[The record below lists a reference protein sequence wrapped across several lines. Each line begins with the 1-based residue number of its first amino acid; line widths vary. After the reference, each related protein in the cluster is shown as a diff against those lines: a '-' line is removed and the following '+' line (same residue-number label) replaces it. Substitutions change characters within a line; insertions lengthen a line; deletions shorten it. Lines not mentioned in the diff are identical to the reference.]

1 MRKHSRR
8 LQTSIALTTAFV
20 LLAAACGG
28 DDDTSTPDTDTPA
41 ETVAG
46 DETDTPAETAA
57 GDETEAPAGSELVTL
72 VARCKA
78 TPKTEEGRCNNLLRG
93 VVDANA
99 TLAADGDPRRV
110 ELKTIQDNAD
120 WGDYK
125 TEFELASSAGEAP
138 DIIVSGHEDIGAWSS
153 SGIIQDVT
161 DLIPNYPE
169 FDDIIED
176 LWPSAELDGKRW
188 GIPQDAEAR
197 PMYYREDLLAELGWS
212 ADEIASL
219 PERVASGE
227 YTFEDMLD
235 TAAEAVEVGVVDSG
249 NGWWHR
255 PKNGPDFLY
264 HYYGAGGALIEDG
277 IDQIIFDQAAALKVY
292 EVLEDATQNRDI
304 LSDTRLDGDW
314 TNWNN
319 GVARGEVL
327 FWFGGSWQWADW
339 AENYIADLGGEEY
352 LVENVGFSA
361 IPALEA
367 GTGEPITLTHPLLYM
382 VSSDADHAD
391 LAMLL
396 ISKATT
402 LELNT
407 EYALTS
413 GHIGILNSQLTY
425 EPYTSSEFINEV
437 TALLDVTT
445 FLPNSPFFSA
455 WSEAYYLGIQA
466 VESGDRDAA
475 GALEVVID
483 QLNNELGDDVLVR

>member
-8 LQTSIALTTAFV
+8 LQTTIALTTAFV
-20 LLAAACGG
+20 LLAAACGS
-28 DDDTSTPDTDTPA
+28 DDDTSTPDADAPA
-41 ETVAG
+41 ESVAG
-46 DETDTPAETAA
+46 DETDAA
-57 GDETEAPAGSELVTL
+57 SGTELVTL

-78 TPKTEEGRCNNLLRG
+78 TPQTEEGRCNNLLRG
-93 VVDANA
+93 VVDANE
-99 TLAADGDPRRV
+99 TLAADGDSRRV
-110 ELKTIQDNAD
+110 ELKIIQDNAD

-138 DIIVSGHEDIGAWSS
+138 DIMLSGHEDIGTWSS
-153 SGIIQDVT
+153 SGIIQDIT

-169 FDDIIED
+169 FEDIID
-176 LWPSAELDGKRW
+176 ALWPSTELDGQRW
-188 GIPQDAEAR
+188 GIPQDSEAR

-212 ADEIASL
+212 ADDIASL

-235 TAAEAVEVGVVDSG
+235 TAAEAVEAGVVDSG

-255 PKNGPDFLY
+255 PLNGPDFLY
-264 HYYGAGGALIEDG
+264 HYYGAGGGPLLEDG
-277 IDQIIFDQAAALKVY
+277 SDQIIFDKAAALKVY

-314 TNWNN
+314 TNWNT
-319 GVARGEVL
+319 GVATGDVL

-339 AENYIADLGGEEY
+339 AKNYIADRGGEEY
-352 LVENVGFSA
+352 LLENVGFSA
-361 IPALEA
+361 IPALAA

-382 VSSDADHAD
+382 VSSDTEHAD

-402 LELNT
+402 VELNT
-407 EYALTS
+407 EYALAS
-413 GHIGILNSQLTY
+413 GHLAILNAQLTY
-425 EPYTSSEFINEV
+425 EPYTSSAFTDEV
-437 TALLDVTT
+437 TALVDVTT

-475 GALEVVID
+475 GALEVVLD
-483 QLNNELGDDVLVR
+483 QLNNELGDNVLVR